1 MRGVGQGRRPRV
13 WQADPVQAPLE
24 QVRAPPSHSVP
35 SGRGSPGGQMA
46 EDPEQVEAAEHPVPA
61 LHSTSTWAKVQSEV
75 QQTPSDGEQDAD
87 LVLVQGVLPSG
98 WEVFG
103 TQQSSSQ
110 RLRSYPQSHSS
121 QPSTTELPHTPC
133 NGFTLQHP
141 RLLLKGD
148 AAFLSDHVCK

>member
-1 MRGVGQGRRPRV
+1 
-13 WQADPVQAPLE
+13 
-24 QVRAPPSHSVP
+24 
-35 SGRGSPGGQMA
+35 MA
-46 EDPEQVEAAEHPVPA
+46 EDPEQVEAAEHPVLA

-110 RLRSYPQSHSS
+110 RLRSDPQSHSS

-141 RLLLKGD
+141 RLLLEGD
-148 AAFLSDHVCK
+148 VAFLSDQVCKLFKKVPVGQEARHSIKAAV

>member
-1 MRGVGQGRRPRV
+1 
-13 WQADPVQAPLE
+13 
-24 QVRAPPSHSVP
+24 
-35 SGRGSPGGQMA
+35 MA

-87 LVLVQGVLPSG
+87 LILVQGVLPSG

-110 RLRSYPQSHSS
+110 RLRSDPQSHSS

>member
-1 MRGVGQGRRPRV
+1 
-13 WQADPVQAPLE
+13 
-24 QVRAPPSHSVP
+24 
-35 SGRGSPGGQMA
+35 MA

-110 RLRSYPQSHSS
+110 RLRSDPQSHSS

-141 RLLLKGD
+141 RLLGRRRAIASRLHCESCMLLGRKPRLPFSAIRCSPSGPGGQED
-148 AAFLSDHVCK
+148 AVS